1 MCPNDWE
8 WGGLSWSINFDCL
21 PNDYSSANNSAA
33 ACACTDTNM
42 IHGGFPLRATVWF
55 SRCRTP
61 TRDRYLRGG
70 GGGGGF
76 TAISLAF
83 YLSFKSFQAWC
94 DNSAA
99 GVRERGWWSWARM
112 MWTWERSEEGWR
124 KSSPKLRRRAPG
136 SSWAS
141 WATRC
146 GCRWHHRVRWQ
157 HLYLLHYRQEA
168 RTITALFICNPF
180 HLQTTSDTRTQL
192 NK

>member
-8 WGGLSWSINFDCL
+8 WGRLSWSINFDCL

-61 TRDRYLRGG
+61 TRGRYLRGG
-70 GGGGGF
+70 GVEGVSQQLVWLF
-76 TAISLAF
+76 IC
-83 YLSFKSFQAWC
+83 LSRASRPGVIILLRVCVKGDDDPEQRWC
-94 DNSAA
+94 
-99 GVRERGWWSWARM
+99 ERGKGQRMGDGRAPRSWGA
-112 MWTWERSEEGWR
+112 E
-124 KSSPKLRRRAPG
+124 PG

-146 GCRWHHRVRWQ
+146 GCRWHPLQRRE
-157 HLYLLHYRQEA
+157 EA
-168 RTITALFICNPF
+168 GTITAFFVCLKKNKKTTLSIYKP
-180 HLQTTSDTRTQL
+180 HLTPEH